1 MLRQLTYAE
10 AAKQVRGQ
18 TKDQRVQSGVP
29 TEGNNEVL
37 EEYIMVKKKKK
48 MVTFFAGVTNS
59 TAGIESKDSAVMA
72 AICHLGLTGLTWEEV
87 RDELQIR

>member
-1 MLRQLTYAE
+1 MEIQKRILEKKLTYAE

-37 EEYIMVKKKKK
+37 EEYIMVKKKKNGDI
-48 MVTFFAGVTNS
+48 FCWS
-59 TAGIESKDSAVMA
+59 Y
-72 AICHLGLTGLTWEEV
+72 
-87 RDELQIR
+87 